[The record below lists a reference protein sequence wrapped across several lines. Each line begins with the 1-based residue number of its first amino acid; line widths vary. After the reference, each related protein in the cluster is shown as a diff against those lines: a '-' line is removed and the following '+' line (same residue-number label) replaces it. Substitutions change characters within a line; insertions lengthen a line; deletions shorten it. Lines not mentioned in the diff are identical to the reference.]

1 MKIIKIEEE
10 FVYKPP
16 KANPNSLERN
26 RKTENKKKIKNKK
39 VKVKVY

>member
-16 KANPNSLERN
+16 KANPTDPVTPNEPV
-26 RKTENKKKIKNKK
+26 I
-39 VKVKVY
+39 